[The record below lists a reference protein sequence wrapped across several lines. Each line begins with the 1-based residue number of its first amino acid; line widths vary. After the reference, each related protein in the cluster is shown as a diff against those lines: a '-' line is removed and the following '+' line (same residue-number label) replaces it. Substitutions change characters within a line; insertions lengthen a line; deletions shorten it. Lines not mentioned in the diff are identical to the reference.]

1 MAATKHGCVIAAM
14 MCLAGCGMTQEMVTT
29 PQDANWA
36 KVSAEARARAKPA
49 PEPTLLP
56 VTYFSAGRLFE
67 RRGELLQAAEQYR
80 KAVALNADFL
90 QAYNRLG
97 VVLTRMGRWEEADQV
112 FISAIRRAPNTAYLR
127 NNLAFSYMAQSRW
140 QDAEAELRNAIQ
152 LKPSFAR
159 ARVNLG
165 VVLAKQGDV
174 EGAFAQFSQVMSLAE
189 AHFNMGVL
197 HRGDHRL
204 EQAREAFAQALALR
218 PNWAKVRTQLQQTET
233 LIAASQGPKA
243 KTVAEVT
250 VVDEQVE
257 PAVEPTRGSAVE
269 AEPAV
274 AVESLPVAPEE
285 PVGQAAEAE
294 PIASAKDT
302 QPAEAEALPV
312 AEPIEEMSVRP
323 ATCKEAAEPVTPL
336 PAPRFL
342 RTDRATEQTEAPQVM
357 WFESAEASVWTQDA
371 FVEPKAATPEPA
383 PVDQPVPTA
392 VEQTTEELPE
402 AEPVQIP
409 DELSVGE
416 ALQDLR
422 VVERRPVYEPF
433 ARWARQ
439 IVEYSGWPCV
449 LREAG
454 QIDLGRLESWLAPQ
468 RWLDAGMVLRPL
480 DASAGKLVWERSVR
494 SDG

>member
-29 PQDANWA
+29 PQDASWT
-36 KVSAEARARAKPA
+36 KVSAEARARAQPA

-67 RRGELLQAAEQYR
+67 RRGELHQAAEQYR

-97 VVLTRMGRWEEADQV
+97 AVLTRMGRWEEADRV
-112 FISAIRRAPNTAYLR
+112 FVSAIHRAPNTAYLR

-165 VVLAKQGDV
+165 VVLAKQGDA

-204 EQAREAFAQALALR
+204 DQAREAFAQALALR
-218 PNWAKVRTQLQQTET
+218 PNWAKVRTQLQQTEA

-243 KTVAEVT
+243 KTVAEAT
-250 VVDEQVE
+250 VVDEHVEPTVEPTPGPAAEVE
-257 PAVEPTRGSAVE
+257 PAVA
-269 AEPAV
+269 AEP
-274 AVESLPVAPEE
+274 LPAPEE
-285 PVGQAAEAE
+285 PAEQAAEAE

-302 QPAEAEALPV
+302 QPAEAAALPV
-312 AEPIEEMSVRP
+312 AERIDEMSVRP
-323 ATCKEAAEPVTPL
+323 ATCKEVAEPVRPSL
-336 PAPRFL
+336 APQAL
-342 RTDRATEQTEAPQVM
+342 RTDRPAEQQEAPQLM

-392 VEQTTEELPE
+392 IERTTEELPE

-416 ALQDLR
+416 APQDLR

-433 ARWARQ
+433 ARRARQ
-439 IVEYSGWPCV
+439 IVEYSGWPNV

-480 DASAGKLVWERSVR
+480 DASAGKLVWERSVPA
-494 SDG
+494 DG